1 MIRLGTLIN
10 MMFVEMRVGSEILNL
25 SVVVNKTHALLRA
38 ESTGIFITVG
48 MDQNKFH

>member
-38 ESTGIFITVG
+38 GIFITVG
-48 MDQNKFH
+48 MDQKKFN